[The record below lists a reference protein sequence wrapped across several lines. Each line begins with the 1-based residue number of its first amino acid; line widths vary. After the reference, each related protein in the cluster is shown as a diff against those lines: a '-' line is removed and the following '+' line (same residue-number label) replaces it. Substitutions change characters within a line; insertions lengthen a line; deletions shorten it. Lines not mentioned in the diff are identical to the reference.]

1 MSGVAGGDRI
11 QKQYVDKTF
20 QDYQDKVLSKIP
32 GFKSVGLSGSVKA
45 RKKTDYGDLDLIVHF
60 EGDDKREVKKD
71 IIKVIN
77 SMPDNLIIPFKS
89 EKHSGKKYYN
99 AGELISVLFPISG
112 MDGSVQIDNIIALS
126 EIEQSYKTNFLDLP
140 AEKQGLLLGL
150 AKVIILEDSAEKVF
164 KRLGIRNVPQLGKN
178 QEYEFNLSSSKL
190 SLRLVT
196 LEDFKEVN
204 RKVLWETT
212 DWGMVEKLFED
223 YDLDVTFE
231 ELFNQVKRNIKNKR
245 SFKRI
250 AGVFRSMV
258 NVSSGEIGTAKGT
271 TKQKALDKVQT
282 LIPEKMIK
290 EEKEKPLGIALFPG
304 AFKPPTKGH
313 FNAVKQLA
321 TNSFKEATWE
331 PDEKGGITPG
341 TLAGRKASAEIKEVR
356 VIISRKDRNGIS
368 AEQSKKIWDLYNRFL
383 PNNVKITVSPDPTPI
398 KTAYDMVTEEPD
410 ELFFFVSPLRDET
423 DFKDLSRLS
432 GLNKFDN
439 ARALILKSEDEGIR
453 ATELR
458 KALLTNSYEEFK
470 EFIPD
475 KISEKEAQGIFN
487 TLKDSVVQEAKLF
500 EEIGR
505 YFDNLF
511 ENTNEASS
519 GTHIQAKSVL
529 SAVDRASLVDAFKK
543 VSEVLDTENYDVKF
557 NSDHIRIN
565 IKKEG
570 DAYDFDYTPYMKSI
584 LEYMMNEG
592 KKITPLPEIRLK
604 NDINEA
610 ANFFGRTAYYDPSN
624 NDLVLFVAGRHPKD
638 VMRSFVHEMVHHM
651 QNLDNRIGALNG
663 TNVNE
668 DSNLLELEK
677 EAYLEGNILFRSWED
692 KVKNSAINEDDDPC
706 WDGYEMVGMK
716 EKDGKQ
722 VPNCVPKKK

>member
-32 GFKSVGLSGSVKA
+32 GFKSAGLSGSVKA

-60 EGDDKREVKKD
+60 EGDDKREVKKE
-71 IIKVIN
+71 IIKVVN

-112 MDGSVQIDNIIALS
+112 MDGAVQVDNIIALS
-126 EIEQSYKTNFLDLP
+126 EVEQSYKTNFLDLP

-150 AKVIILEDSAEKVF
+150 AKVMIVEEGAEKMF
-164 KRLGIRNVPQLGKN
+164 KRLGIRNVPPLGKN

-196 LEDFKEVN
+196 LDGFKELN
-204 RKVLWETT
+204 RKVLWEST
-212 DWGMVEKLFED
+212 DWGMVEKLFQD

-258 NVSSGEIGTAKGT
+258 SIKSGEVGTMKAK
-271 TKQKALDKVQT
+271 TKQKALNKVQT
-282 LIPEKMIK
+282 LVSEKMIK
-290 EEKEKPLGIALFPG
+290 EEKKGRIGIALFPG

-313 FNAVKQLA
+313 FNVVKQLA
-321 TNSFKEATWE
+321 KSDFKVANWKV
-331 PDEKGGITPG
+331 DEKGGMVPG
-341 TLAGRKASAEIKEVR
+341 SLKGEPTYDEVREVR
-356 VIISRKDRNGIS
+356 VIISRKDRNGIT
-368 AEQSKKIWDLYNRFL
+368 AEQSKEIWEVYKSFL
-383 PNNVKITVSPDPTPI
+383 PTNVKIMISPDPSPV
-398 KTAYDMVTEEPD
+398 KTAYDMVAENDKEH
-410 ELFFFVSPLRDET
+410 FFFVSPVRNEM
-423 DFKDLSRLS
+423 DFKGLSRLKGTS
-432 GLNKFDN
+432 NFGNVSE
-439 ARALILKSEDEGIR
+439 LILKSEDENIS

-458 KALLTNSYEEFK
+458 NNLLTNNFQGFK
-470 EFIPD
+470 ELIPD
-475 KISEKEAQGIFN
+475 EISENEAQIIFN
-487 TLKDSVVQEAKLF
+487 KLKDSVVQEAKLF